1 MTAERPQAKLHRWK
15 GSQLLAADKEKGLL
29 KKRQLSRRVARADT
43 GALTEV
49 EGWRS

>member
-15 GSQLLAADKEKGLL
+15 GSQFLAADREKGLL
-29 KKRQLSRRVARADT
+29 KERQLSRRVARADT

-49 EGWRS
+49 EG